1 MGGVQDVRSRL
12 STVSEHLGVE
22 FSGMA
27 RTMLEAMMMLESRR
41 RIVGCAR
48 GRASSPVMARG
59 HAVEHGDGEKHGH
72 RRSASADLRNRTSR
86 SVVAAP
92 WEAGGAHHASKLW
105 AVKPT
110 SGRVS
115 AQPRTIAGSRS
126 GKLPWGGDAGPWRR
140 GPSCWCRV
148 GSPMRDHPSSG
159 SLGRV
164 SRSSPWVVWQW
175 VWVMARRRRR
185 GGGRWGG
192 AVVLHRWWSLD
203 GVRTPYDV
211 W

>member
-1 MGGVQDVRSRL
+1 MGGVQERL
-12 STVSEHLGVE
+12 SAVSEHLGVE
-22 FSGMA
+22 LSGMA
-27 RTMLEAMMMLESRR
+27 RTMLESMMMLESRR

-48 GRASSPVMARG
+48 GRTSSPVMARG

-115 AQPRTIAGSRS
+115 AQPRTIAGSRN
-126 GKLPWGGDAGPWRR
+126 GKLPWGAMLVPGGAARPAGAVS
-140 GPSCWCRV
+140 GPQCV
-148 GSPMRDHPSSG
+148 TTHP
-159 SLGRV
+159 
-164 SRSSPWVVWQW
+164 QA
-175 VWVMARRRRR
+175 VWVGLAARHRGSYGSGYGLWRVVVG